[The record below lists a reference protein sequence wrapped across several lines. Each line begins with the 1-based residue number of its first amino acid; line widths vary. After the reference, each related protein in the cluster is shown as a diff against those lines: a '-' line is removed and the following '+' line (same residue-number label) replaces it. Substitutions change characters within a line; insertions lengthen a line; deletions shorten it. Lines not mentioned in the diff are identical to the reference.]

1 MKPIKTY
8 LLLLVLVAGCAS
20 TGAPPPAPTPAAP
33 AFSWYQQNAR
43 TRQVLRIDAAR
54 SLITVTVRRGGAF
67 ARMGHDHVVA
77 SRSIEGFVAPDAG
90 RADFRFRLDQ
100 MTVDETDL
108 RTRAGLTTQPDL
120 DAIAGTR
127 TNMLTRV
134 LEAERYPLVELHAER
149 PAPADGKDG
158 KDGDHHTLRLTVTL
172 HGVARTL
179 EVPTTIERS
188 AAGLT
193 ASGAFILNQSDFGI
207 TPMSVLGGAMTVLDP
222 MELAFRIVAAP
233 QG

>member
-8 LLLLVLVAGCAS
+8 LPLLVLVAGCAS
-20 TGAPPPAPTPAAP
+20 TIAPPPAPTPAAP
-33 AFSWYQQNAR
+33 AFSWYQQHAR
-43 TRQVLRIDAAR
+43 TQQVLRIDAAR

-100 MTVDETDL
+100 MIVDETGL
-108 RTRAGLTTQPDL
+108 RTRAGLTTQPDP

-149 PAPADGKDG
+149 PASPDGKDA
-158 KDGDHHTLRLTVTL
+158 KGDTLRLTVTL
-172 HGVARTL
+172 HGVARTV

-193 ASGAFILNQSDFGI
+193 ASGSFILNQSDFGI
-207 TPMSVLGGAMTVLDP
+207 TPMSVMGGALTVLDP

>member
-1 MKPIKTY
+1 MKPIRTY
-8 LLLLVLVAGCAS
+8 LPLLVLVAGCAS
-20 TGAPPPAPTPAAP
+20 TTAPPPAPTPATP
-33 AFSWYQQNAR
+33 VFSWYHEAAR
-43 TRQVLRIDAAR
+43 TQPVLRIDAAL
-54 SLITVTVRRGGAF
+54 SLITVTVRRGGTF

-108 RTRAGLTTQPDL
+108 RTKAGLNTQPDL

-134 LEAERYPLVELHAER
+134 LDAERFPLVELHAER
-149 PAPADGKDG
+149 AAGK
-158 KDGDHHTLRLTVTL
+158 GDLLRLTVTL
-172 HGVARTL
+172 HGVARTVD
-179 EVPTTIERS
+179 VPTTIVRG
-188 AAGLT
+188 ADGLT
-193 ASGAFILNQSDFGI
+193 ASGAFILKQSDFGM
-207 TPMSVLGGAMTVLDP
+207 TPMSVMGGALTVQDP

-233 QG
+233 QR

>member
-1 MKPIKTY
+1 MKPIRTY
-8 LLLLVLVAGCAS
+8 LPLLLLVAGCAS
-20 TGAPPPAPTPAAP
+20 TPTPPPAPTPTTP
-33 AFSWYQQNAR
+33 AFSWYQDAAR
-43 TRQVLRIDAAR
+43 TQPVLRIDPAH
-54 SLITVTVRRGGAF
+54 SLITVTVRRGGTF

-77 SRSIEGFVAPDAG
+77 SRSVEGFVAPDAG

-108 RTRAGLTTQPDL
+108 RTKAGLTTQPDA

-149 PAPADGKDG
+149 AGDRAD
-158 KDGDHHTLRLTVTL
+158 TLRLTVKL
-172 HGVARTL
+172 HGVSRTL
-179 EVPTTIERS
+179 DVPATIERS

-193 ASGAFILNQSDFGI
+193 ASGAFTLNQSDFGI
-207 TPMSVLGGAMTVLDP
+207 TPMSVMGGALTVQDP

-233 QG
+233 FPQR

>member
-1 MKPIKTY
+1 MKPIRTY
-8 LLLLVLVAGCAS
+8 LPLLVLVAGCAS
-20 TGAPPPAPTPAAP
+20 TTAPPPAPTPAAP
-33 AFSWYQQNAR
+33 AFGWYQDAVR
-43 TRQVLRIDAAR
+43 ARQVLRIDSAL
-54 SLITVTVRRGGAF
+54 SLITVTVRRGGTF

-100 MTVDETDL
+100 MTVDETGL
-108 RTRAGLTTQPDL
+108 RAKAGLTTQPDL

-134 LEAERYPLVELHAER
+134 LDAERFPLVELHAER
-149 PAPADGKDG
+149 AAGKSD
-158 KDGDHHTLRLTVTL
+158 KIETLRLTVTL
-172 HGVARTL
+172 HGVSRTVD
-179 EVPTTIERS
+179 VPTTIERS
-188 AAGLT
+188 AGGLT
-193 ASGAFILNQSDFGI
+193 ASGTLILNQSDFGI
-207 TPMSVLGGAMTVLDP
+207 TPMSVMGGALTVLDP

>member
-1 MKPIKTY
+1 MKPIRTY
-8 LLLLVLVAGCAS
+8 LPLLVLVAGCAS
-20 TGAPPPAPTPAAP
+20 MTAPPPAPTPAAP
-33 AFSWYQQNAR
+33 AFGWYQDAAR
-43 TRQVLRIDAAR
+43 AQQVLRIDAAL
-54 SLITVTVRRGGAF
+54 SLITVTVRRGGTF

-108 RTRAGLTTQPDL
+108 RTKAGLATQPDP

-134 LEAERYPLVELHAER
+134 LDAERFPLVELHAER
-149 PAPADGKDG
+149 AAGKGAKVDKG
-158 KDGDHHTLRLTVTL
+158 EILRLTVTL
-172 HGVARTL
+172 HGVSRTVD
-179 EVPTTIERS
+179 VPTTIERG
-188 AAGLT
+188 AGGLT
-193 ASGAFILNQSDFGI
+193 ASGTLILNQSDFGI
-207 TPMSVLGGAMTVLDP
+207 TPMSVMGGALTVQDP

>member
-1 MKPIKTY
+1 MKPIRTY
-8 LLLLVLVAGCAS
+8 LALLVLVAGCAS
-20 TGAPPPAPTPAAP
+20 TTAPPPAPTPAAP
-33 AFSWYQQNAR
+33 AFGWYRDAAR
-43 TRQVLRIDAAR
+43 AQQVLRIDAAL
-54 SLITVTVRRGGAF
+54 SLITVTVRRGGTF

-108 RTRAGLTTQPDL
+108 RTKAGLATQPDP

-134 LEAERYPLVELHAER
+134 LDAERFPLVELHAER
-149 PAPADGKDG
+149 AAGK
-158 KDGDHHTLRLTVTL
+158 GDKVQTLRLTVTL
-172 HGVARTL
+172 HGVSRTL
-179 EVPTTIERS
+179 DVPTTIERD
-188 AAGLT
+188 AGGLT
-193 ASGAFILNQSDFGI
+193 ASGTFILNQSDFGI
-207 TPMSVLGGAMTVLDP
+207 TPMSVMGGALTVQDP
-222 MELAFRIVAAP
+222 MELAFRIVAAA